1 MFPDGAAEPADGR
14 GERRQSF
21 HVRAAIGRP
30 IIYIFFFL
38 FAVFLFLPPFLAV
51 VFLAALRFFAIDITS
66 FLDKILQHH
75 SDLSKTIC
83 KLCAMFTLGSRR
95 ATVGTRMM
103 HASFLEQCEPGA
115 IVRRR
120 RMGVTTSRSGR
131 MKRRGAA
138 NSNRF
143 VALLPCEAYTMMF
156 DVSPPVVR

>member
-1 MFPDGAAEPADGR
+1 MVRPKPADGR
-14 GERRQSF
+14 GERRQNF

-30 IIYIFFFL
+30 INYIFFFL
-38 FAVFLFLPPFLAV
+38 FAVFLFLPPFLAFV

-75 SDLSKTIC
+75 SDLSKKICQICATIT
-83 KLCAMFTLGSRR
+83 FRSRR

-103 HASFLEQCEPGA
+103 HASFLERREPGA
-115 IVRRR
+115 ILRHR

-131 MKRRGAA
+131 MKRRGAS

-143 VALLPCEAYTMMF
+143 VALLPCEAYAVIF
-156 DVSPPVVR
+156 DESPLITR